1 MGKKNAKQT
10 TIQHDERVFRDGEA
24 ILSEGD
30 LRELINDI
38 YANYQYKD
46 TQSYKLT
53 KLINFLSLEGNRYN
67 EPEFTYHSERLGD
80 NLNNFIDFLN
90 RNFHRDNKSMD
101 GNTIYI
107 LTMPETGFETESFLI
122 EFQIISMDIEKTFK
136 DYRAAAIKRL
146 KK

>member
-10 TIQHDERVFRDGEA
+10 TIQHDERVFSDGEA

-46 TQSYKLT
+46 TQSNKLI

-67 EPEFTYHSERLGD
+67 EPEFTYHSERLSD
-80 NLNNFIDFLN
+80 NLNNFIDFLD
-90 RNFHRDNKSMD
+90 RNFHREKKSMD

-107 LTMPETGFETESFLI
+107 LTKPDTGFETESFLI
-122 EFQIISMDIEKTFK
+122 EFQMISMDIEKTFK
-136 DYRAAAIKRL
+136 DYRAAALKRL